1 MSEVINFNIY
11 DLSKLIYVN
20 QHKLRAFFFEN
31 NVKIEP
37 HKNVNVTNKI
47 LQLTIIGI
55 RNDFKIKKP
64 KKYID
69 FYNHNTIKGLKL
81 IDAYSKLSKL
91 GSVKFTSE
99 NKDVDEKIKNN
110 TTLILAHISNDFIIQ
125 NKEYVITELL
135 KKYKYFSNLKQKIVV
150 VKKAKPVRQENK
162 VKYYPGKEFYD
173 STKSSIFPKLLPFG
187 GMIKK

>member
-20 QHKLRAFFFEN
+20 QHKLRAFLFEN

-37 HKNVNVTNKI
+37 HKNVNVSNKI

-69 FYNHNTIKGLKL
+69 FYNHHTIKGVKL
-81 IDAYSKLSKL
+81 IDEYSKLSKL
-91 GSVKFTSE
+91 GSVKFTTE
-99 NKDVDEKIKNN
+99 IKDVDEKIKN
-110 TTLILAHISNDFIIQ
+110 
-125 NKEYVITELL
+125 
-135 KKYKYFSNLKQKIVV
+135 KK
-150 VKKAKPVRQENK
+150 
-162 VKYYPGKEFYD
+162 
-173 STKSSIFPKLLPFG
+173 
-187 GMIKK
+187 